1 IGRREGPAE
10 NLDAPAVGLDQIE
23 NRANERR
30 LPGAVR
36 SEESEDLAA
45 IDIERHVVE
54 RLRLPEALRDA
65 VDVNDRSHGPKA
77 TSSVR
82 RTQNRLCSCL
92 TTWINGIGYATRR
105 RVNETLVYE
114 EGPMTPEQAAKQW
127 VESFNAH
134 DLKTLVNLYAEN
146 ALNAQPH
153 LPTPIKGKHAIQ
165 EDLNGFVTAFPD
177 CRLQAIHVVVTGNV
191 SAMEW
196 VFTG

>member
-1 IGRREGPAE
+1 GRHAFQRAEVFADGGDFLPLIQAALFGQISETVAIGRREGPAE

-82 RTQNRLCSCL
+82 RTENRLCSCL
-92 TTWINGIGYATRR
+92 TSWIN
-105 RVNETLVYE
+105 
-114 EGPMTPEQAAKQW
+114 
-127 VESFNAH
+127 
-134 DLKTLVNLYAEN
+134 
-146 ALNAQPH
+146 
-153 LPTPIKGKHAIQ
+153 
-165 EDLNGFVTAFPD
+165 
-177 CRLQAIHVVVTGNV
+177 
-191 SAMEW
+191 
-196 VFTG
+196 